1 MPIRACIF
9 DVFGSLVDWRG
20 SVARHVAGVA
30 ARKGVTLDAIA
41 VATDWRAEYQPGMAR
56 VRDGARGYVPLEVL
70 HLENFDRVLDQH
82 GLSGAFDAT
91 DRITLNQA
99 WERLDPWADVPEGL
113 AMVRAQRLVAP
124 CSNGSIAMMT
134 RLARHGGL
142 VWDAIVGADIARDYK
157 PKPEVYHASA
167 RALGL
172 APSEV
177 MMIAAH
183 NDDLAAARDAGLST
197 GFFPRPTEHGP
208 DQSTDLTAE
217 QDWDV
222 VAHDLKD
229 LAQRLTD
236 RT

>member
-30 ARKGVTLDAIA
+30 AQKGVALDALA

-70 HLENFDRVLDQH
+70 HLENLDRVLDRH
-82 GLSGAFDAT
+82 GLADAFDTTA
-91 DRITLNQA
+91 RARLNLA
-99 WERLDPWADVPEGL
+99 WEQLDPWPDVPDGL

-124 CSNGSIAMMT
+124 CSNGSIAMMV

-142 VWDAIVGADIARDYK
+142 VWDAIVGADIAQDYK
-157 PKPEVYHASA
+157 PKHEVYRASA

-177 MMIAAH
+177 MMVAAH
-183 NDDLAAARDAGLST
+183 NDDLLAARDAGLAT

-208 DQSTDLTAE
+208 DQTTDLTAE

-222 VAHDLKD
+222 VAQDLKD
-229 LAQRLTD
+229 LASKL
-236 RT
+236 